1 MSPEKETIDYSSLEK
16 QIRTIQKAG
25 KTGLIEIGDKFNLE
39 FVPFQN
45 PANLIERIKKYCQEY
60 KTESV
65 SIYTKD

>member
-45 PANLIERIKKYCQEY
+45 PASLIERIKKYCQEY